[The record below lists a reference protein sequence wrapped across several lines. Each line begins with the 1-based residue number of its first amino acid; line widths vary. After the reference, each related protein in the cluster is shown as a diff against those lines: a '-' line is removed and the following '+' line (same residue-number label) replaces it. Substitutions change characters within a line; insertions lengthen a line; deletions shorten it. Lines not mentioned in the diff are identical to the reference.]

1 MRSAARGDFE
11 RAYRLLEP
19 SAAHQTTPERVA
31 QRWSEVALYA
41 MGCLRT
47 SDTRRAIDLALSA
60 MQASEAPGVRLS
72 ITRLYLALALA
83 FLGRASE
90 VQDLLRAVSVEAD
103 VPQRIREI
111 GTAVGV
117 LCEYAL
123 GADNHRTL
131 ALALE
136 ALHTHSLGGF
146 ARVFES
152 LPSRDVLVD
161 LAV

>member
-1 MRSAARGDFE
+1 MRTGD
-11 RAYRLLEP
+11 A
-19 SAAHQTTPERVA
+19 S
-31 QRWSEVALYA
+31 
-41 MGCLRT
+41 
-47 SDTRRAIDLALSA
+47 RAIDLALSA

-72 ITRLYLALALA
+72 MTRLFLALALA
-83 FLGRASE
+83 FLGREADA
-90 VQDLLRAVSVEAD
+90 QGLLQAVSADAD

-111 GTAVGV
+111 GAAIGV
-117 LCEYAL
+117 LCAYAL
-123 GADNHRTL
+123 GAENHRDL

-152 LPSRDVLVD
+152 LPSRNALAD